1 MSQMIVRESS
11 DSETS
16 DDDELEDKQQ
26 NDVRYVRKMMLS
38 KSKVDQR
45 LIKLYKLRKAD
56 KTGQFI
62 DIEDIRGELKRK
74 GINDVFAPESSRMMP
89 EPNHEQSAQP
99 SVQ

>member
-1 MSQMIVRESS
+1 MIGLLSGPQSLFVNKMSQMILRESS

-16 DDDELEDKQQ
+16 ADDELEDKQQ
-26 NDVRYVRKMMLS
+26 NDVRYVRKMILS

-74 GINDVFAPESSRMMP
+74 GINNVFAPESS
-89 EPNHEQSAQP
+89 
-99 SVQ
+99 

>member
-38 KSKVDQR
+38 RSKVDQR
-45 LIKLYKLRKAD
+45 FISLYKLRKAD
-56 KTGQFI
+56 KTGQFL
-62 DIEDIRGELKRK
+62 DIEDLRGELKRK
-74 GINDVFAPESSRMMP
+74 GMDDLFRPDTSHNDLSL
-89 EPNHEQSAQP
+89 N
-99 SVQ
+99 